1 MQRWEIGKTRI
12 TGSGFKMPDHGREQG
27 VLRIENGAYTEVREY
42 FDLRD
47 NAAIGH

>member
-1 MQRWEIGKTRI
+1 MVESPAEAGLHVYLNR
-12 TGSGFKMPDHGREQG
+12 
-27 VLRIENGAYTEVREY
+27 LRDESRRPANRNARVRAYTEVREY